1 MRTNAHIGKPASLPI
16 ASRMLLAVAA
26 LLFISLIECAY
37 AQSSQAPIPVQPNI
51 AAEQAQGH
59 LFKVGQ
65 ACKQMTGKAG
75 IIKRDAC
82 QRWYCSRPE
91 YQDITERRPNFAA
104 DLGCQWQLVGLHC
117 LCRPPG
123 TPPKEK

>member
-1 MRTNAHIGKPASLPI
+1 MLFAI
-16 ASRMLLAVAA
+16 AAF
-26 LLFISLIECAY
+26 LFISLIDRGY
-37 AQSSQAPIPVQPNI
+37 AQSPQAPIPVQPNI

-82 QRWYCSRPE
+82 QRWYCSRID

-104 DLGCQWQLVGLHC
+104 DLGCEWQLVGLHC
-117 LCRPPG
+117 LCRSPG
-123 TPPKEK
+123 SPPKEK

>member
-1 MRTNAHIGKPASLPI
+1 MLTVVSAVLLLSSIG
-16 ASRMLLAVAA
+16 
-26 LLFISLIECAY
+26 CAC
-37 AQSSQAPIPVQPNI
+37 AQSPQAPIPVQPNI

-59 LFKVGQ
+59 VFKVGQ
-65 ACKQMTGKAG
+65 ACKQMTGKPG

-104 DLGCQWQLVGLHC
+104 EIGCQWQLAGLHC

-123 TPPKEK
+123 APPKEK